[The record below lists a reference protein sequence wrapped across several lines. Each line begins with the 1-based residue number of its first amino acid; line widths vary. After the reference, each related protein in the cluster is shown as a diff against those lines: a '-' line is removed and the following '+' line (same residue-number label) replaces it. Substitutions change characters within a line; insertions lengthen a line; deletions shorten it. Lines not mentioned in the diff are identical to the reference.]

1 MDIPLELVKTWVK
14 RTSKFVLLWLKS
26 STPSRPNWSLLKT
39 NAEPSLINSARPL
52 KVSRRRYDNWWLKLI
67 LISLQNADTNAAKEK
82 LSFKS
87 VAEID
92 RRVAEIEI
100 TLDSG
105 RFTLSEEKQM
115 LGEKSKLLKARK
127 ALEALDG
134 SGSDVNSLRMRLDQ
148 IKLRQADVE
157 ASITAK
163 RAEINAVHKQID
175 EINGVQAAEYAK
187 RQDGRAE
194 LDRLRALLD
203 AEFAKK
209 KAAYEELT
217 EAKAAREAA
226 YFRGVARREEQER
239 CQAIEA
245 EIDELEKQLGK
256 MTTEN
261 VIDKKWNE
269 CTSLINF
276 FTAFL
281 PKSASTTA
289 PAAESKIRQPPAID
303 LSKVE
308 VINKKSQD
316 CYYVPNKQK
325 GKNKQASAQV
335 AETSA
340 AADLNKLPFHILA
353 ALTDMALPLPQN
365 VETDVPALLET
376 LNQRR
381 NDLQGHRDAS
391 MAEIEARRGELLGQ
405 IAGLRAKIESK
416 DEQITAAM
424 VKKRIRDAEAAEA
437 SAEPATESL

>member
-1 MDIPLELVKTWVK
+1 M
-14 RTSKFVLLWLKS
+14 
-26 STPSRPNWSLLKT
+26 
-39 NAEPSLINSARPL
+39 
-52 KVSRRRYDNWWLKLI
+52 
-67 LISLQNADTNAAKEK
+67 LQ
-82 LSFKS
+82 
-87 VAEID
+87 
-92 RRVAEIEI
+92 
-100 TLDSG
+100 
-105 RFTLSEEKQM
+105 
-115 LGEKSKLLKARK
+115 EKSKLLKARK

-148 IKLRQADVE
+148 IKLRQADIE
-157 ASITAK
+157 AAITAK

-209 KAAYEELT
+209 KAAYDEFN

-276 FTAFL
+276 FSAFL
-281 PKSASTTA
+281 PKSESSTASVT
-289 PAAESKIRQPPAID
+289 ESKIRQPPAID
-303 LSKVE
+303 MSKVE
-308 VINKKSQD
+308 VLNKKPVQS
-316 CYYVPNKQK
+316 YYVPNKQK
-325 GKNKQASAQV
+325 GKNKPVTSQT
-335 AETSA
+335 AETG

-353 ALTDMALPLPQN
+353 ALTDMALPLPKN

-381 NDLQGHRDAS
+381 NDLQSHRDAS
-391 MAEIEARRGELLGQ
+391 LAEIEARRGEILGQ

-424 VKKRIRDAEAAEA
+424 VKKRIRDAEAAND
-437 SAEPATESL
+437 STETPSESI